1 MKQFLQLSTVL
12 GWFLRRRPQN
22 SVPGKMLHSQ
32 VNIETRNW
40 KQYILFFF
48 TLPKIVISI
57 YNKAAK
63 KKKNKMMHGTIF
75 YFQQDICTEEL

>member
-1 MKQFLQLSTVL
+1 MVSQKETTKQCPRKNASFTSKYRNKKLETVY
-12 GWFLRRRPQN
+12 
-22 SVPGKMLHSQ
+22 
-32 VNIETRNW
+32 T
-40 KQYILFFF
+40 FFF

-75 YFQQDICTEEL
+75 YFQQDIFTEEL